1 MKSILATILT
11 IGSAAGH
18 MMVSSPA
25 PRDSKYNKNV
35 VSENINYSL
44 TAPVPKFGCSQYHE
58 TAPVVKY
65 QAGQSYSITIEGGAP
80 HNGGSCQI
88 GISFG
93 GEEYISLR
101 DDVGNCL
108 IDGLTYTFTI
118 PEGTPSGKAV
128 IAWVWIN
135 KTGNREYYM
144 NCIDAEIEGGSD
156 SGSLTG
162 RSITV
167 ANLPGYPDVPEG

>member
-1 MKSILATILT
+1 
-11 IGSAAGH
+11 IGSVAGH
-18 MMVSSPA
+18 MMVTSPA
-25 PRDSKYNKNV
+25 PRDSKHNPNV
-35 VSENINYSL
+35 KSENINYTL
-44 TAPVPKFGCSQYHE
+44 VAPVTKYGCSQYKE

-65 QAGQSYSITIEGGAP
+65 NPGGKYSITIGGEAP

-108 IDGLTYTFTI
+108 TKGLTYTFTI

-144 NCIDAEIEGGSD
+144 NCIDAEIEGGPQ
-156 SGSLTG
+156 SGQLTG

-167 ANLPGYPDVPEG
+167 ANLPGY